1 MAKLP
6 ARNFCNALI
15 VLTLFLWI
23 IIAMTGILPH
33 RINYFG
39 RRSFSCNFP
48 VKPEHMNA
56 VPLQRIHA
64 ITSTYARLTQKADLT
79 RLIQTLMHL
88 SNFHWILI
96 EDSEEKTPLVTK
108 LLQRSGLNYTHL
120 NKKNGEQVG
129 GVKDLLTRNAA
140 LAWVR
145 ENLGPDDG
153 IVYFMDD
160 DNTYDLR
167 VFEDMRS
174 TKVASIWPVAL
185 VGGLKVE
192 GPVRCKNGQAL
203 TWRAM
208 WKPNRTIPVDMAGFA
223 ISTALLRQRPDVNFV
238 GVGDLESKF
247 LGDLGLT
254 RNQMEAK
261 GNNCTEVY
269 VWHTQTMKA
278 SAPHEEKAAELG
290 EEYNPSFET

>member
-1 MAKLP
+1 MATLLEKNL
-6 ARNFCNALI
+6 CNAVI
-15 VLTLFLWI
+15 VLTLFFWI
-23 IIAMTGILPH
+23 VIAMTGILPH
-33 RINYFG
+33 GINYFG
-39 RRSFSCNFP
+39 RQSFSCNFP

-96 EDSEEKTPLVTK
+96 EDSKEKTPLVTK

-120 NKKNGEQVG
+120 NKKNGEQIG

-145 ENLGPDDG
+145 KNLGPNDG
-153 IVYFMDD
+153 VVYFMDD
-160 DNTYDLR
+160 DNTYDLK

-185 VGGLKVE
+185 VGGLIVE
-192 GPVRCKNGQAL
+192 GPVRCKNGKVL
-203 TWRAM
+203 TWRAI
-208 WKPNRTIPVDMAGFA
+208 WKPDRTIPVDMAGFA
-223 ISTALLRQRPDVNFV
+223 ISTALLRQHPDVNFV
-238 GVGDLESKF
+238 GVGDLESRF

-254 RNQMEAK
+254 RNRMEAK
-261 GNNCTEVY
+261 GKNCTEVY
-269 VWHTQTMKA
+269 VWHTQTKTA
-278 SAPHEEKAAELG
+278 SAPHEEKAAKLG
-290 EEYNPSFET
+290 EDYNPSFET